1 MLSSGQDLRS
11 TGGWLS
17 ARAIQD
23 AVKVGSI
30 VISPFS
36 LGQLNPNSYN
46 YCLSPQIRRLSNKV
60 VDAYA
65 ADEYEML
72 TIPDEGLI
80 LEPGECYLGS
90 TSEVFGSATYAAL
103 ITGRSSV
110 GRKFIT
116 NHVTAGLVDIG
127 FIGNLTLEIVV
138 GKRTRIYPKM
148 MFGQIFWFTLWGD
161 PSVQYS
167 GKYQGQSGPTESRLA
182 LDAEGRPAR
191 FVN

>member
-1 MLSSGQDLRS
+1 MLPNRQDLGS

-17 ARAIQD
+17 GCAIQE
-23 AVKVGSI
+23 AVKAGDI
-30 VISPFS
+30 VISPYS
-36 LGQLNPNSYN
+36 GGQVNPNSYN
-46 YCLSPQIRRLSNKV
+46 YSLSPQIRRLSNDV

-65 ADEYEML
+65 VDEYETL

-90 TSEVFGSATYAAL
+90 TSEVFGSHMYAAL

-127 FIGNLTLEIVV
+127 FIGNITLEIVV
-138 GKRTRIYPKM
+138 GKRTRVYPRM

-182 LDAEGRPAR
+182 LDADGRPAR
-191 FVN
+191 FLD